1 MVMNFCSVL
10 IYFSVQMNIR
20 VSSCIEICHNDNFWR
35 LAATI
40 NESSQ
45 LQITGALFSLNIEG
59 FGGRNFKVI
68 TTEVKSPYYV
78 DLFYIV
84 K

>member
-10 IYFSVQMNIR
+10 VYFSVQMNIR
-20 VSSCIEICHNDNFWR
+20 VSSCIEICHKDNFWR

-45 LQITGALFSLNIEG
+45 LQITGGLFSPTIEG
-59 FGGRNFKVI
+59 FGGRNFKI
-68 TTEVKSPYYV
+68 MTSEVKCPYYV
-78 DLFYIV
+78 D
-84 K
+84 